1 MDVVRRIG
9 LRPISSREHR
19 SIGLDRD
26 SGALRSVRVPNL
38 KLRAISVAFWHSAA
52 SAAFESGAVQA
63 PAHHRRFDDAAGLMI
78 APFAIDPPARE
89 RQLISPAVV
98 LA

>member
-1 MDVVRRIG
+1 MWCAVSHCGRYLAVNM
-9 LRPISSREHR
+9 EVQA
-19 SIGLDRD
+19 SIAD

-38 KLRAISVAFWHSAA
+38 KLRSISVAFWHSAA
-52 SAAFESGAVQA
+52 SAASESGAVQA
-63 PAHHRRFDDAAGLMI
+63 PTHHRRFDDAAGLMI

-89 RQLISPAVV
+89 RQLINSAVV